1 MAGLWLACGL
11 GLGSWIFNFF
21 TRNTPQAKCDVHR
34 IDVNA
39 INNEKVTVLRNLLG
53 LSAAGRLAA
62 DAVHVHYCGKD
73 RNKPMPL
80 TNCPAKDGVAALA
93 DSAAHLA
100 HCGLDGQTHSRHNA
114 LEVSLLEML
123 KAAKYGWGW
132 RREVTLFSEGEGD
145 NVSKRWRSDIV
156 GFRPEDGKM
165 CVIDVNV
172 ITLAAASYRG
182 ARRTLRSRCLRTL
195 DEAYWQQRLSCALT
209 GTSASRVLRMIAT
222 DRMQAARIATGGK
235 DAHVVPRVY
244 GRVGYDVP
252 VAQSATFRLKPYDT
266 ASDDDDASV
275 VDEANAYAE
284 GSVFRSQAGA
294 GSAVDDPGGGID
306 DPGGGDTD
314 DLGSLDNLATSTTT
328 SSKTSVSFVS
338 SSLTTGFSLMS
349 LSDKSAVDATRLGG
363 RRWYMDDCATGSF
376 CSSCAIPPRVAGG
389 LWSDGVGCD
398 ACCYPF
404 GVLCRGCG

>member
-1 MAGLWLACGL
+1 MGI
-11 GLGSWIFNFF
+11 SFRDSYDSNSF
-21 TRNTPQAKCDVHR
+21 TAR
-34 IDVNA
+34 
-39 INNEKVTVLRNLLG
+39 
-53 LSAAGRLAA
+53 
-62 DAVHVHYCGKD
+62 Y
-73 RNKPMPL
+73 
-80 TNCPAKDGVAALA
+80 
-93 DSAAHLA
+93 
-100 HCGLDGQTHSRHNA
+100 
-114 LEVSLLEML
+114 
-123 KAAKYGWGW
+123 WG
-132 RREVTLFSEGEGD
+132 
-145 NVSKRWRSDIV
+145 N
-156 GFRPEDGKM
+156 
-165 CVIDVNV
+165 
-172 ITLAAASYRG
+172 
-182 ARRTLRSRCLRTL
+182 
-195 DEAYWQQRLSCALT
+195 YWQQRLVASMV
-209 GTSASRVLRMIAT
+209 GTSAARVLRMIAT

-338 SSLTTGFSLMS
+338 SSLTTGFSLLS
-349 LSDKSAVDATRLGG
+349 LSDKSAVDVVGDLDV
-363 RRWYMDDCATGSF
+363 DDCATGSF
-376 CSSCAIPPRVAGG
+376 CSSCAIPPRVVGG

-398 ACCYPF
+398 VCC
-404 GVLCRGCG
+404 CDCGSGRD

>member
-1 MAGLWLACGL
+1 MG
-11 GLGSWIFNFF
+11 
-21 TRNTPQAKCDVHR
+21 P
-34 IDVNA
+34 
-39 INNEKVTVLRNLLG
+39 TV
-53 LSAAGRLAA
+53 
-62 DAVHVHYCGKD
+62 
-73 RNKPMPL
+73 P
-80 TNCPAKDGVAALA
+80 T
-93 DSAAHLA
+93 
-100 HCGLDGQTHSRHNA
+100 
-114 LEVSLLEML
+114 VS
-123 KAAKYGWGW
+123 
-132 RREVTLFSEGEGD
+132 
-145 NVSKRWRSDIV
+145 
-156 GFRPEDGKM
+156 PH
-165 CVIDVNV
+165 
-172 ITLAAASYRG
+172 
-182 ARRTLRSRCLRTL
+182 
-195 DEAYWQQRLSCALT
+195 AYWQQRLVASMV
-209 GTSASRVLRMIAT
+209 GTSAARVLRMIAT

-294 GSAVDDPGGGID
+294 GSTVDDPGGGID
-306 DPGGGDTD
+306 DPGGGDID

-338 SSLTTGFSLMS
+338 SSLTTGISLLS
-349 LSDKSAVDATRLGG
+349 LSDKSAVDVVGDLDV
-363 RRWYMDDCATGSF
+363 DDCATGSF